1 MKQVLV
7 QCLKGTAAVRDRST
21 RTEHL
26 LPALL
31 AASAVVSDV
40 ASEGG
45 VDHFGARRA
54 LRGRQDRAG

>member
-1 MKQVLV
+1 M
-7 QCLKGTAAVRDRST
+7 RDRST

-31 AASAVVSDV
+31 AASAAVSDV

-45 VDHFGARRA
+45 VDHLDARRA